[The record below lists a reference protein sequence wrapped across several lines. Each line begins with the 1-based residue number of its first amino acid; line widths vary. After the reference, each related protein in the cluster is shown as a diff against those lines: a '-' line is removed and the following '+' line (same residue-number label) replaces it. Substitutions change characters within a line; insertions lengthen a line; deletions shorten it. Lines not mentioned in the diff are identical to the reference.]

1 MDIIKVCILIL
12 ASILIGMFIAGILI
26 TLALNK
32 LEIERFSDDEKILNL
47 VTLAKFDV
55 LGDEVYV
62 INAKTFWDYLDLMF
76 YFMFARFFYKS
87 PLIWKK
93 EKRTKIY
100 LSISITLLILLF
112 GFAIF

>member
-1 MDIIKVCILIL
+1 MDILKMCILIL
-12 ASILIGMFIAGILI
+12 ASVLTGVFIAGILI
-26 TLALNK
+26 TVTLDK
-32 LEIERFSDDEKILNL
+32 LEIELYDGKDLDLI
-47 VTLAKFDV
+47 TLAKFEVD
-55 LGDEVYV
+55 DEIVYLLN
-62 INAKTFWDYLDLMF
+62 IKTLWDYLDLMF

-87 PLIWKK
+87 PLLWKK